1 MNNESKVEVR
11 KPKVIPPLPLLCA
24 ALYLAASYSA
34 GASRPAAEQ
43 ARIDWLLEEIRNSK
57 ATFIRNGS
65 EYDAAKAVSHLKTKL
80 LFAGRR
86 VQTARQFI
94 VGVASHS
101 EETGKPY
108 EIRDPDGK
116 QRPMQTWLL
125 ERLAVYE
132 KGAAARKPPVPP
144 PPAPTPSPPG
154 RGKG

>member
-1 MNNESKVEVR
+1 MRDRGKSLLRVHPGRLLGFAVLLLVR
-11 KPKVIPPLPLLCA
+11 ALP
-24 ALYLAASYSA
+24 ALA
-34 GASRPAAEQ
+34 ASRPAAEQ
-43 ARIDWLLEEIRNSK
+43 ARIDWLLMEIRNSK

-101 EETGKPY
+101 EESGKPY
-108 EIRDPDGK
+108 EIREPDGK
-116 QRPMQTWLL
+116 QGPMETWLL

-132 KGAAARKPPVPP
+132 KGTRLPRAPVLP
-144 PPAPTPSPPG
+144 PPAPTPPPSG
-154 RGKG
+154 RRKG